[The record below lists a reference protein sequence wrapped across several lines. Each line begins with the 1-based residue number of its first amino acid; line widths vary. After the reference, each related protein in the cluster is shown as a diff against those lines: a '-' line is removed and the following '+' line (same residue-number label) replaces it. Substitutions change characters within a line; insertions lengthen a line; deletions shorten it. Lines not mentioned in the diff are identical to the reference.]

1 MLMIYLGLKHK
12 FIVVVH
18 LE

>member
-1 MLMIYLGLKHK
+1 MLMITCK